1 MKLRKALALGLAA
14 AMTVS
19 MIGCGSTADTSTDTA
34 DTTEAADTTE
44 ESTESADATTD
55 GVPGYLDINLDD
67 YTDLTASIKFL
78 HCRTDREED
87 GSMAEM
93 IAKFNE
99 KFPNISKKV

>member
-1 MKLRKALALGLAA
+1 
-14 AMTVS
+14 

-34 DTTEAADTTE
+34 DTTEAAEETTEATDTTE

-78 HCRTDREED
+78 
-87 GSMAEM
+87 AELTVRKM
-93 IAKFNE
+93 V
-99 KFPNISKKV
+99 PWQR